1 MEGAI
6 RVLPSTYE
14 ESAVIG
20 PCAEYAEC
28 RNATKIVDLWGQTP
42 SVRIVVGRIGSC
54 LMGTAL
60 WSTLAR
66 VQMVNE
72 HLKRR
77 EKKWKVILRRLHVL
91 TDKKDGT
98 KRPPSYCINCSKTE
112 VQDRCDP
119 QMRFC
124 VA

>member
-42 SVRIVVGRIGSC
+42 SVRIVVGRVGSF
-54 LMGTAL
+54 LVGTAL
-60 WSTLAR
+60 CIATENYAR
-66 VQMVNE
+66 
-72 HLKRR
+72 RR
-77 EKKWKVILRRLHVL
+77 FFPTTFLIIEACSIIRSIHVH
-91 TDKKDGT
+91 
-98 KRPPSYCINCSKTE
+98 
-112 VQDRCDP
+112 VH
-119 QMRFC
+119 M
-124 VA
+124 